1 MLSTSEIKNDI
12 NNYLK
17 TLSGDERVKILKE
30 IGENL
35 ESTDVNIIKKSN
47 VNKRKKE
54 KKENSLKKYRE
65 SWKKIRCKE
74 EDIEEE

>member
-35 ESTDVNIIKKSN
+35 ESTDVNIF
-47 VNKRKKE
+47 VE
-54 KKENSLKKYRE
+54 KK
-65 SWKKIRCKE
+65 IV
-74 EDIEEE
+74 